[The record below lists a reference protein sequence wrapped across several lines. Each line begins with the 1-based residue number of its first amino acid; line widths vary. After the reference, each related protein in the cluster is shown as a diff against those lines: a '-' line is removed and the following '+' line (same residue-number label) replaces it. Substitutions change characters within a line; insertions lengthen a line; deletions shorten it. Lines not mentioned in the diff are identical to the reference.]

1 MEFGDR
7 FTDHLVITPELLV
20 LMRRLVTDHEH
31 DLKALVSKVVTKKS
45 SGDDVADPQEAQ
57 AIILEFFALMEHLL
71 EQAHQEQE
79 VAQHLQKQLMPSLNH
94 IDQTSCDHHMVSS
107 SAQSAIDQM
116 RSNAQANPQELLFKE
131 ILKHWKPSKKTILH

>member
-31 DLKALVSKVVTKKS
+31 DLKTLVAKVVAQKS
-45 SGDDVADPQEAQ
+45 SSDDVADPHEAQ
-57 AIILEFFALMEHLL
+57 AIILDFFALMENLL

-79 VAQHLQKQLMPSLNH
+79 VAQHLQKQLMPSLDH
-94 IDQTSCDHHMVSS
+94 IDQTNCDQQTVSS
-107 SAQSAIDQM
+107 SARSATDQI
-116 RSNAQANPQELLFKE
+116 RGNPQANPQELLFKE
-131 ILKHWKPSKKTILH
+131 ILKNWKPSKKTTAH